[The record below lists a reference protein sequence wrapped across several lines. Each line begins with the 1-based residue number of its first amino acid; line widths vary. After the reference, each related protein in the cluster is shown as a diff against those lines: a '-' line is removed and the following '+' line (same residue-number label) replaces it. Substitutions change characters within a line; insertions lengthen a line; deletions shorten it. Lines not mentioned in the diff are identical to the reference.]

1 MKSSKTAVI
10 DVGTNTFHLL
20 IVDADAGDFN
30 EILRKRV
37 FVKLAEDGIEELG
50 DRAMK
55 RGLETLINF
64 RKLIDQNEVSSWR
77 VTGTA
82 ALRTASNGSRF
93 MRQVREQTGFEI
105 ELIDGRREAQYI
117 CEGVKQVW
125 TYITEPSLIMDIGG
139 GSVEFIIATDDKVL
153 WLESFP
159 IGIAILY
166 RKFHQSDPISSDE
179 IAQLEQFVQ
188 EVLQPLQVKLQ
199 EFVPVRLVGASGTF
213 DVLSNMAG
221 GSENLLYH
229 EVSTELLTTL
239 LDKIVGMSRD
249 ERIQTRGIPMD
260 RVDMIV
266 VAVLLIQQILRMYTF
281 DSVGFSGYALKEGLL
296 AELLQV

>member
-20 IVDADAGDFN
+20 IVDGDAGDFN

-37 FVKLAEDGIEELG
+37 FVKLAEDGIEKLG

-93 MRQVREQTGFEI
+93 MRQVRVQTGFEI
-105 ELIDGRREAQYI
+105 ELIDGRKEAQYI

-199 EFVPVRLVGASGTF
+199 EFIPVRLVGASGTF

-221 GSENLLYH
+221 GLEHLLYH

-266 VAVLLIQQILRMYTF
+266 VAVLLIQQILRMYTI
-281 DSVGFSGYALKEGLL
+281 DSVGFSSYALKEGLL